1 MRITGKTI
9 NFDGKFYKVNESVA
23 EEVIAIMKKKVFI
36 ITLVLGMIGIALG
49 IHVNLKAAIGIIGGA
64 DGPTAIFI
72 GKNTE
77 VDIEEINAENVGKE
91 WTTQKIAEL
100 FKTNAD

>member
-1 MRITGKTI
+1 
-9 NFDGKFYKVNESVA
+9 
-23 EEVIAIMKKKVFI
+23 MKKKVFI
-36 ITLVLGMIGIALG
+36 LTVVLGMIGIALG
-49 IHVNLKAAIGIIGGA
+49 IHVNLKDKAAIGIIGGA

-91 WTTQKIAEL
+91 WTTQKISEL